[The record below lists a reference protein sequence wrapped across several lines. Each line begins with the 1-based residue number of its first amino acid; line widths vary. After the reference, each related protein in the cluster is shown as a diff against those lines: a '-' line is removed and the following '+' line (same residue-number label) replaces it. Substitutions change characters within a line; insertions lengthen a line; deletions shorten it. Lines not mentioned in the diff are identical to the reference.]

1 MGYSIYDRGGRNTE
15 PYVATLTVD
24 DLPDLDNLDLTDY
37 NPGTSVLV
45 ISTGSVYMLNSEKVL
60 VPLGG

>member
-1 MGYSIYDRGGRNTE
+1 MSLQVYDRGGRNTE

-24 DLPDLDNLDLTDY
+24 ELIEIENLDLSNY
-37 NPGTSVLV
+37 PPGTAVLV
-45 ISTGSVYMLNSEKVL
+45 ISTGSVYMLNSQNEL